1 MKRHKEKE
9 KEKIYFGVEFSG
21 VISKESS
28 PSPLLLFHCIKYLKE
43 IKAFE
48 EEGIFRIS
56 GNASTIEEVKKEYE
70 SAFKEGKIFKLK
82 EEAHVVAGVMK
93 LYFRELPSPLIPSEY
108 YSPLVEIA
116 KNHDRNSRIT
126 QIKETLSKL
135 PKINRDT
142 FLYILK
148 FLFEISQ
155 HADKNKMNPSNLAVV
170 WAPNLLYPSSQK
182 LDLMNSM
189 LESDLVN
196 SLITDIIESISA
208 FSDLCNA
215 SEIDKKCSILL
226 AKAMQLKSPKETRVK
241 SSNLSM
247 KKPELLLSNVA
258 MEAME
263 GRSQL
268 RKISAI
274 SSSHEKELPPPFLSS
289 NLRRSSVGGEKVPSM
304 SDINKPPI
312 DFRKALKPVSLKLND
327 QNGESS
333 SNKEKKVKFSF
344 SISSSSHDELSNNI
358 SPIMRKKRS
367 QSIGSLL
374 DEKKKT
380 EEELLLLQ
388 EEEALRKEEEAL
400 RKEEELLKHQTDDLE
415 ENLLDELSIEE
426 SPPSYDELFSAK

>member
-1 MKRHKEKE
+1 
-9 KEKIYFGVEFSG
+9 
-21 VISKESS
+21 
-28 PSPLLLFHCIKYLKE
+28 
-43 IKAFE
+43 
-48 EEGIFRIS
+48 
-56 GNASTIEEVKKEYE
+56 
-70 SAFKEGKIFKLK
+70 
-82 EEAHVVAGVMK
+82 
-93 LYFRELPSPLIPSEY
+93 
-108 YSPLVEIA
+108 
-116 KNHDRNSRIT
+116 
-126 QIKETLSKL
+126 
-135 PKINRDT
+135 
-142 FLYILK
+142 
-148 FLFEISQ
+148 
-155 HADKNKMNPSNLAVV
+155 MNPSNLAVV